1 VRRKNLLHL
10 FQSEVD
16 LFVAIVKMRRE
27 PYARCGAIIYEYVM
41 REQLSRYFP
50 RVGTVNRNSSPS
62 FIRIEG
68 SIHSPAAITS
78 PLHDALALI
87 FRFRPNVVDTGK
99 RDDIQARLAGIK
111 SGNARCAVQEPK
123 RIVTCIDRTYLK
135 LERPPM
141 CQPVS
146 EGFSLVRKSWRILKI
161 RNSRS
166 TTQPLQQPA
175 HRKIGFEFA
184 HIKRNSS
191 SCLERVENNQ
201 CAHFVGTL
209 DDRAYVYD

>member
-1 VRRKNLLHL
+1 MPPPGARRKNFFKL
-10 FQSEVD
+10 FESEVD

-50 RVGTVNRNSSPS
+50 RVGTV
-62 FIRIEG
+62 RIETVPPRSFG
-68 SIHSPAAITS
+68 LRGVFTRQPRSLS

-123 RIVTCIDRTYLK
+123 PIVTCIDRTYLQTRK
-135 LERPPM
+135 AAE
-141 CQPVS
+141 CQPAS
-146 EGFSLVRKSWRILKI
+146 E
-161 RNSRS
+161 
-166 TTQPLQQPA
+166 
-175 HRKIGFEFA
+175 
-184 HIKRNSS
+184 
-191 SCLERVENNQ
+191 
-201 CAHFVGTL
+201 
-209 DDRAYVYD
+209 